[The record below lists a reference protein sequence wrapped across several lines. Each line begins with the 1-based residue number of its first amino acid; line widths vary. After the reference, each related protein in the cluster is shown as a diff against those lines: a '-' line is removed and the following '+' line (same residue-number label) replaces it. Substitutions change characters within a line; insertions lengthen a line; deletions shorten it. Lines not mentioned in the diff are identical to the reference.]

1 MDPVA
6 HQFGPLAGLVAI
18 FLTVSVLAVAGRQ
31 REQRGL
37 DLVMALGLL
46 AWMVFLVWQP
56 RFAPSPPGPV
66 DEFVEHMGF
75 QLCVSAACGL
85 ALTGARVQGHLP
97 WLVWTYQLIGGGGVL
112 LVWTVSGVP
121 YWFDFW
127 EATNWIVVGG
137 VLAVL
142 AQHWARRREQ
152 RTMGILVLSVVLL
165 VYGLLADVWHHPT
178 SRVAI
183 AGMFIYPAALVGL
196 WSLVSA
202 QVRADMAV
210 YRNGQR
216 EQQRQ
221 RIAQDVHD
229 GVGSQLVAILS
240 SLDLRQPDQKAL
252 AIALEQCLLDL
263 KITVDSLQ
271 QETPSLLDGL
281 AMLRYRIQPSLTRL
295 GVELSWQ
302 LQDHEAIR
310 RLPSLR
316 VTHSLRIA
324 QEAVA
329 NVLRHSDADCMTV
342 ICRYLPE
349 SHEVELV
356 VQDDGR
362 GLPLASDERGR
373 VGRGLTGMRRRAQ
386 EAGLRLDIR
395 SQPTLG
401 TTVEL
406 RIPAPDRPH
415 EPSEPERLGYA
426 SV

>member
-31 REQRGL
+31 REHRGL

-46 AWMVFLVWQP
+46 SWMVFLVWQP
-56 RFAPSPPGPV
+56 RFAPEPPGPV

-85 ALTGARVQGHLP
+85 VLTGARVKGHLP
-97 WLVWTYQLIGGGGVL
+97 WLVWIYQLIGGGGVL
-112 LVWTVSGVP
+112 LVWTISGIP

-142 AQHWARRREQ
+142 AQDWARRREQ
-152 RTMGILVLSVVLL
+152 RTMGILLLSVLLL

-202 QVRADMAV
+202 QVRADMAQH
-210 YRNGQR
+210 RHGLG
-216 EQQRQ
+216 ELQRQ

-252 AIALEQCLLDL
+252 ALALEQCLLDL

-281 AMLRYRIQPSLTRL
+281 AMLRYRIQPSLSRL
-295 GVELSWQ
+295 GVELHWQ
-302 LQDHEAIR
+302 LDDHDAIR

-329 NVLRHSDADCMTV
+329 NVLRHSDADVMTV
-342 ICRYLPE
+342 RCRYLPL

-362 GLPLASDERGR
+362 GLPLTSDERAR
-373 VGRGLTGMRRRAQ
+373 VGRGLSGMRRRAQ
-386 EAGLRLDIR
+386 EAGLQLAIR

-406 RIPAPDRPH
+406 RIPGPDRPH
-415 EPSEPERLGYA
+415 EPAEPERMGYA

>member
-56 RFAPSPPGPV
+56 RFAPTPPGPV

-97 WLVWTYQLIGGGGVL
+97 WLVWTCQLVGGGGIL
-112 LVWTVSGVP
+112 LIWTISGLP
-121 YWFDFW
+121 HWFDFW

-152 RTMGILVLSVVLL
+152 RTMGILLLSVVLL

-202 QVRADMAV
+202 QVRSDMAV
-210 YRNGQR
+210 HRDGQR
-216 EQQRQ
+216 ELQRQ

-271 QETPSLLDGL
+271 QETPEPARRTRHAALPHPAQPDPAGRGTGL
-281 AMLRYRIQPSLTRL
+281 AT
-295 GVELSWQ
+295 
-302 LQDHEAIR
+302 
-310 RLPSLR
+310 
-316 VTHSLRIA
+316 
-324 QEAVA
+324 
-329 NVLRHSDADCMTV
+329 
-342 ICRYLPE
+342 
-349 SHEVELV
+349 
-356 VQDDGR
+356 
-362 GLPLASDERGR
+362 
-373 VGRGLTGMRRRAQ
+373 
-386 EAGLRLDIR
+386 AG
-395 SQPTLG
+395 P
-401 TTVEL
+401 
-406 RIPAPDRPH
+406 
-415 EPSEPERLGYA
+415 
-426 SV
+426 

>member
-56 RFAPSPPGPV
+56 RFAPQPPGPV

-85 ALTGARVQGHLP
+85 ALTGARVHGHLP
-97 WLVWTYQLIGGGGVL
+97 WLVWTYQLVGGGGVL
-112 LVWTVSGVP
+112 LVWTISGMP

-152 RTMGILVLSVVLL
+152 RTMGILLLSVVLL

-178 SRVAI
+178 SRVAV

-202 QVRADMAV
+202 QVRSDLALH
-210 YRNGQR
+210 RIGLG

-240 SLDLRQPDQKAL
+240 SLDMRHPDQKAL
-252 AIALEQCLLDL
+252 ALALEQCLLDL

-281 AMLRYRIQPSLTRL
+281 AMLRYRIQPSLNRL
-295 GVELSWQ
+295 GVELYWQ
-302 LQDHEAIR
+302 LEDHEAIR

-329 NVLRHSDADCMTV
+329 NVLRHSDADTMTV
-342 ICRYLPE
+342 VCRYLAD
-349 SHEVELV
+349 SDEVELV

-373 VGRGLTGMRRRAQ
+373 VGKGLVGMRRRAE
-386 EAGLRLDIR
+386 EAGLRLSIR

-401 TTVEL
+401 TTIEL
-406 RIPAPDRPH
+406 RIPGPEQPH
-415 EPSEPERLGYA
+415 EPTQPERMGYA